1 MCQGAEGS
9 ISGVQSSLGAGGA
22 PYSGFRLRPME
33 VRDIPTVMAIEVRS
47 FSLPWTE
54 DSFLREIEKIPFS
67 RPVVAE
73 DPDGG
78 ENGQSAAIVGYACW
92 WEVKDECHIT
102 NVTVSP
108 ETRRRGVGKFLLT
121 EIIEDARRRG
131 AIRATLEARMSNE
144 AAISLYEKFGFIA
157 VAMRPKYYPDNGED
171 AMVMLKDMS
180 E

>member
-1 MCQGAEGS
+1 MSRG
-9 ISGVQSSLGAGGA
+9 IQSSIGADGA
-22 PYSGFRLRPME
+22 PYLEFRLRPME
-33 VRDIPTVMAIEVRS
+33 VSDIPVVMAIEVRS

-54 DSFLREIEKIPFS
+54 DAFLREIEKIPFS
-67 RPVVAE
+67 RPVIAE
-73 DPDGG
+73 ELDGG
-78 ENGQSAAIVGYACW
+78 ENRQDKVVVGYACW

-108 ETRRRGVGKFLLT
+108 EARRRGVGKFLLT
-121 EIIEDARRRG
+121 EIIEDARNRG
-131 AIRATLEARMSNE
+131 AVRATLEARISNK
-144 AAISLYEKFGFIA
+144 AALSLYEKFGFNS